1 MVIASLI
8 IIFLDAVRVSV
19 GEPVSVV
26 FVMALLTVISPEP
39 DPAVPVFTVVIVM
52 LVPALS
58 AALIVATFMVTVF
71 AELSGVYVDEILV

>member
-1 MVIASLI
+1 M
-8 IIFLDAVRVSV
+8 RVSV
-19 GEPVSVV
+19 GLPVSVV

-39 DPAVPVFTVVIVM
+39 NPAVPVFTVVIVM

-71 AELSGVYVDEILV
+71 AELSGVYVDEMLV